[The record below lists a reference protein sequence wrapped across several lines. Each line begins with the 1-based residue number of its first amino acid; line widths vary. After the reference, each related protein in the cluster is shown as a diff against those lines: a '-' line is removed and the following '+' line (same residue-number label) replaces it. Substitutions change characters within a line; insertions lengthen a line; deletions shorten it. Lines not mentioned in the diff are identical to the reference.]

1 MLLKKINIILSM
13 HLCEMAVLPFE
24 INQQCRQRLTNKLLH
39 LKILQPITNIHI
51 FPVFLSV
58 ITLRV
63 DLKCI
68 VH

>member
-1 MLLKKINIILSM
+1 M
-13 HLCEMAVLPFE
+13 HLCEMAVLPFG
-24 INQQCRQRLTNKLLH
+24 INQKCRQRLNNKLLH
-39 LKILQPITNIHI
+39 LKILQPMTNIHI

>member
-24 INQQCRQRLTNKLLH
+24 INQQCRQRLINKLLH
-39 LKILQPITNIHI
+39 LKILQLMTNIHI

-58 ITLRV
+58 ITLRL
-63 DLKCI
+63 DLKWI
-68 VH
+68 VY